1 MKLSYNVDELC
12 LLGKV
17 ITYTYVGICLIW
29 ILPIIVS
36 SLFIV
41 FIVGIIQ
48 FIWKILRILLGI
60 EKEKKNEN

>member
-12 LLGKV
+12 LLNKIIV
-17 ITYTYVGICLIW
+17 YTFMGICLIW

-36 SLFIV
+36 SLFMV
-41 FIVGIIQ
+41 FIVGIIE

-60 EKEKKNEN
+60 EKDKKNEN

>member
-12 LLGKV
+12 LLNK
-17 ITYTYVGICLIW
+17 IIAYTFMGICLIW
-29 ILPIIVS
+29 VLPIIVS
-36 SLFIV
+36 SLFMV
-41 FIVGIIQ
+41 FIVGIIE